1 MAYTA
6 EDFERCRNEAAFT
19 TWNDGEEMII
29 RAALSI
35 AFAVMRRGVIED
47 EIYAGPDINSK
58 LPGSQWRSD
67 VCDLAAAI
75 RAALTDA
82 KP

>member
-6 EDFERCRNEAAFT
+6 EEFDRCRNEAAFT

-29 RAALSI
+29 RAALLI
-35 AFAVMRRGVIED
+35 ASAVIRPGVIEATIRELHPVMHSSD
-47 EIYAGPDINSK
+47 PPK
-58 LPGSQWRSD
+58 L
-67 VCDLAAAI
+67 AEAI